1 MNTKENSFALLAL
14 FNRQA
19 RKAGFSDQWVRESI
33 KKATASDRDNL
44 LAVLAE
50 GFAVIEGKKQ

>member
-1 MNTKENSFALLAL
+1 MNTKENSFALLAQ

-19 RKAGFSDQWVRESI
+19 RKAGFSDKWVKESI
-33 KKATASDRDNL
+33 KKATESDRENL